1 MVQFAAVAD
10 SLLNL
15 SGAGLMLLRSSSK
28 GVATQPAVE
37 SVMSQIYV
45 MMYSIP
51 ESSVY
56 LDCSRG
62 VLLRFYG
69 SFCKASNSVRF

>member
-1 MVQFAAVAD
+1 MGDTLVLGWAPILAP
-10 SLLNL
+10 
-15 SGAGLMLLRSSSK
+15 SSK

-45 MMYSIP
+45 MTHSIS
-51 ESSVY
+51 ERSVY
-56 LDCSRG
+56 LDYSRG
-62 VLLRFYG
+62 VSFRCYG

>member
-1 MVQFAAVAD
+1 
-10 SLLNL
+10 
-15 SGAGLMLLRSSSK
+15 MLLQSSSK

-45 MMYSIP
+45 INHSIP
-51 ESSVY
+51 ERSVY
-56 LDCSRG
+56 FDSSRG
-62 VLLRFYG
+62 VLLMFYG